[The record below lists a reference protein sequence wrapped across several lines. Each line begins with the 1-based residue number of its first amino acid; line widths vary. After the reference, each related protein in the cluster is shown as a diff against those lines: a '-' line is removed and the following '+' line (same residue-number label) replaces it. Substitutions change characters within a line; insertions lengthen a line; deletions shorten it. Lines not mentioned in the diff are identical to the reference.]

1 VIGAEIVSSRASLDV
16 PDHQFLFVSLPAAV
30 QRRQAS
36 RKQTITEAAGG
47 PQSTRRTEPSR
58 KNVRASNGLST
69 LMYVGFDMPCQSRIV
84 KPCAARRSSRLLR
97 IETRNLAGNEK

>member
-47 PQSTRRTEPSR
+47 PPEHPSD
-58 KNVRASNGLST
+58 RALSKE
-69 LMYVGFDMPCQSRIV
+69 CSRQQWLKHSDV
-84 KPCAARRSSRLLR
+84 CRFRHALPK
-97 IETRNLAGNEK
+97 